1 MVSAAIVFAVAFAVY
16 AGALD
21 NDFINYDDPVYVTNN
36 KQVIGGLTLE
46 GLKWAFTTFEGSL
59 WAPLTWISHMADVH
73 LFEMRAWGHHLTSVL
88 LHALNSALVFVFF
101 FRTTGERGRSLAVAL
116 LWAVHPLGVESVA
129 WVAERKNVLSGCF
142 ALVALVLYAGYVQSG
157 SKRKY
162 WESVL
167 AFALSLMAKPMV
179 VVMPCLLLLVDIW
192 PLNRFEI
199 RSAAEWRSRVAEKI
213 PFFVLTLGSS
223 IITVIS
229 EGEAVASMSSLPLW
243 LRLQNSLVSYALY
256 LRRLFWPDDLAILYP
271 FPHGGFPWSTL
282 LVSAAVLV
290 AVTVLALRNWD
301 RNRACA
307 IGWFWYLGVMVPVIG
322 IVQVG
327 VHANAD
333 RFTYFGLIGLI
344 AAIVF
349 CLPATRWTGVA
360 MGTAVL
366 AFSAATIVQLS
377 YWENTVKVFT
387 RALAVT
393 ENNYLA
399 HVNLGVAVQEKGHT
413 AEAMRH
419 FQAALATRHNA
430 IRGFTLLKIANLK
443 AGQQDFTGAEQDLN
457 TALSMPMNTKTR
469 AMTHAALGF
478 VTEKNGKPAESERH
492 LREAIRLRPQ
502 DAMPS
507 RIALA
512 VVLNKQHRYKEAAEE
527 IRELLKENADAST
540 WFLLGQAEENSG
552 NVAAAR
558 EAYEKALALEP
569 NFIQVRQRLEKL
581 PKN

>member
-1 MVSAAIVFAVAFAVY
+1 MFAVAFAVY
-16 AGALD
+16 AGALG

-36 KQVIGGLTLE
+36 KQVIGGLTPE
-46 GLKWAFTTFEGSL
+46 GVKWAFTTFEASL
-59 WAPLTWISHMADVH
+59 WSPLTWLSHMTDVH
-73 LFEMRAWGHHLTSVL
+73 LFEMRAWGHHLTSIL
-88 LHALNSALVFVFF
+88 LHALNSVLVFLFF
-101 FRTTGERGRSLAVAL
+101 FRTTFERERSLVVAL

-142 ALVALVLYAGYVQSG
+142 ALVALLLYAGYAQSG

-192 PLNRFEI
+192 PLNRFDV
-199 RSAAEWRSRVAEKI
+199 RLGAEWRARLVEKA
-213 PFFVLTLGSS
+213 PFFALTIASS

-229 EGEAVASMSSLPLW
+229 EGEAVASMSSLPLS
-243 LRLQNSLVSYALY
+243 LRLQNSLVSYVTY
-256 LRRLFWPDDLAILYP
+256 LRKLVWPDDLAILYP
-271 FPHGGFPWSTL
+271 FPHSGYSVGAL
-282 LVSAAVLV
+282 LLCGALL
-290 AVTVLALRNWD
+290 LAITAWAIWLWPRC
-301 RNRACA
+301 RSFA

-333 RFTYFGLIGLI
+333 RFTYFGLIGML
-344 AAIVF
+344 AAIVW
-349 CLPATRWTGVA
+349 CLPAARWSGVVA
-360 MGTAVL
+360 GLAII
-366 AFSAATIVQLS
+366 AFSATTVVQLT
-377 YWENTVKVFT
+377 YWRDTIAIFT
-387 RALAVT
+387 RTLDVT
-393 ENNYLA
+393 KNNYLA
-399 HVNLGVAVQEKGHT
+399 HVNLGVALQDKGD
-413 AEAMRH
+413 APGAMRH
-419 FQAALATRHNA
+419 FQAALATPHNA
-430 IRGFTLLKIANLK
+430 IRGFTLLKVANLK

-457 TALSMPMNTKTR
+457 TALAMPMNTKTR

-512 VVLNKQHRYKEAAEE
+512 VVLNKQSRYTEAAAE

-540 WFLLGQAEENSG
+540 WYLLGQAEENSG
-552 NVAAAR
+552 NIAAAR

-569 NFIQVRQRLEKL
+569 NFIQVKQRLDRL
-581 PKN
+581 SRP